1 MFLLLSVCMY
11 VLARLKLRWMD
22 LIRWQRRSVVLSC
35 FFPFL
40 WELALWHL
48 CCAHPRNGPQE
59 RTFRQKCCFKGKKKM
74 AHTKEDIPTG
84 LTSGQMQRFGSH
96 TSLSVVSSAIFLCT
110 IFKKKCTQINKKKKV
125 YKCKTKKKIFLGRG
139 SICIL

>member
-1 MFLLLSVCMY
+1 
-11 VLARLKLRWMD
+11 MD

-35 FFPFL
+35 FPL
-40 WELALWHL
+40 PLGARPLAFVLRPPEKTGHKSAL
-48 CCAHPRNGPQE
+48 FVRNVALKE
-59 RTFRQKCCFKGKKKM
+59 KKKEKKKRTGP
-74 AHTKEDIPTG
+74 HKGGYSPG

-110 IFKKKCTQINKKKKV
+110 IFKKKCTQINKKKKRFTNA
-125 YKCKTKKKIFLGRG
+125 KLQKKIFLGRG